1 MLTKLEEL
9 LSDLFVDKMPPLSE
23 TFKNNSAKFLPWI
36 FIVFGVIG
44 LLSMV
49 SLLGLFTAASTLTVG
64 TKGMLAVHSLSAF
77 DLVLIYLISP
87 VLQFLT
93 ILAGYW
99 MLNKE
104 YRGWQLAL
112 ISTLLGFLINLLHFS
127 FLGLLFSFLFAYLL
141 FQIREYYSI

>member
-1 MLTKLEEL
+1 MMTKLEQI

-49 SLLGLFTAASTLTVG
+49 SILGLFTAASTLTAG
-64 TKGMLAVHSLSAF
+64 ATGILAVHSRSVF

-87 VLQFLT
+87 VLQLLT

-99 MLNKE
+99 MVNKE
-104 YRGWQLAL
+104 YRGWYLAL
-112 ISTLLGFLINLLHFS
+112 ISTLLEFLINLLHFS
-127 FLGLLFSFLFAYLL
+127 FIGLLFSFLFAYLL
-141 FQIREYYSI
+141 FQIREYYTI